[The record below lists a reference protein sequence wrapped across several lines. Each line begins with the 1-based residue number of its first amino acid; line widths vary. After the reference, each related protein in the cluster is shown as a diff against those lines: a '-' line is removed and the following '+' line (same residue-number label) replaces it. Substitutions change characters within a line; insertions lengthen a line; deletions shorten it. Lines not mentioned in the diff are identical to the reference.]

1 MLDAGVLPMLI
12 VDMHKAEFWVNILKN
27 ISCILMQL
35 YIVVVRLPGR
45 LGRIVRN

>member
-27 ISCILMQL
+27 IKLHPDAAVH
-35 YIVVVRLPGR
+35 VVVRLPGR